1 MKKLRLLN
9 TKICLIILALLMP
22 IVVTGVLGA
31 YIESLASAEASTT
44 YYYNKYMEPVSLTNN
59 NFNSSNITSIS
70 TSPSGWTR
78 QVSDNSTTAGIIN
91 VGANFENYKKNSFY
105 LSKNPGT
112 SLPNSETS
120 DNQILMINSKTANAT
135 TKTTR
140 EGYASNSVT
149 LQANSYYTFQVSVKS
164 DTNYETVE
172 TYTPRGT
179 VASDV
184 SITRTNFNSTSFGD
198 YVQMTYNSRTR
209 YAHKELSSEGNF
221 ASEVTASNAFYFDGE
236 YVGFMHEINSVN
248 TPIYVSTQNIS
259 SLTLRSGLTVITN
272 PVDNDSETLT
282 EDITVTEYEEY
293 EDYILIH
300 ADNGTNYYAEPS
312 QVQFT
317 FENNSEYFTSNI
329 VYRPSESGSTG
340 SYYLRTG
347 ENWYNLYEEYTD
359 LNQYGTASIYVKG
372 LTDNNGE
379 DVELSFEKVLTKNWT
394 TFFFFIETGS
404 TEQTVNLELWLGGDK
419 FGNNSTGVVF
429 FDDVQVQ
436 KYSENYFYS
445 TYLDYKDNMFYT
457 QNEEAQS
464 AVKFMSFSEDNSLTM
479 PGENNFDFE
488 NTLDVTALNGW
499 TKSGDGN
506 ARIISLDSEEGF
518 ERVTGHDFTGSNLHV
533 DAKIDE
539 DGGLTIKEN
548 TQALV
553 LWADDGYVE
562 ATSKDVEIKMHGY
575 YKISVY
581 YKISSLDAGTVYLNI
596 RENDRVIK
604 ENNLTTSEE
613 NETIGYTLASGSATA
628 TENADNNFENNY
640 NIMEIY
646 VKGSDFYNSYVNIAL
661 GLGSESESATGCVV
675 FDDVKVENVTYEEF
689 SNADNQVTLHE
700 VESSATITNGYFNS
714 TENTSANFPLTPSGW
729 TIESNDGLTFGG
741 VINTKAS
748 EYEYYQQEYQNNLE
762 KGEENPYL
770 WASFA
775 NPLSPTNSN
784 LYTNNILM
792 LSNYNASAQTL
803 TSSTFS
809 LNANSFYK
817 LTFNFKT
824 MSIEPTNLASFNVRI
839 YNEDEVLLFEG
850 KDVSSNVW
858 SEYEIYFETFAGA
871 ENVYI
876 EIEFG
881 NEENAQVGFAYF
893 DNFSIVASDEEEYNA
908 VTETNLK
915 HRVDMTDY
923 YLNLPTNNISDNLKD
938 FSSSAYETSGYTEDG
953 VGGIVNSSLF
963 NTDYTKFKLS
973 EEEEDRNVFLLSN
986 RTPNANYTID
996 SLFTFDLTSG
1006 NYYTI
1011 TFKLKT
1017 NFDYLTTDDKNEFNP
1032 DEHTFGATVGLSGFD
1047 YMTGLVSN
1055 DGYEEYTMHIHA
1067 TEDASST
1074 LHIALVSDSASTTGT
1089 MVVYDFNFTEIAS
1102 DETNASRD
1110 YDDAIELMGR
1120 SEYDVNTD
1128 RVFATETPSDD
1139 ETGDDTSDDSTSDDT
1154 GDTTT
1159 NNDDFTWLILIS
1171 TLITVLAIVIA
1182 VVGYFTRKIKIQ
1194 KVETK
1199 RQETYDRK
1207 GSIHHDTI
1215 RKEAEDERAKQASE
1229 IENNIQ
1235 KFENELASLEK
1246 DHKEKVVAL
1255 RKEENKEVSKSTEKE
1270 FKLFAQKRAVI
1281 AEKIDILKHQLENVN
1296 SPEYLL
1302 SLERKKYLEHDAKQ
1316 KQLNKVKK
1324 GKKKTDASEETKTS
1338 EKKKK

>member
-9 TKICLIILALLMP
+9 TKICLIVLALLMP

-70 TSPSGWTR
+70 TNPSGWSK
-78 QVSDNSTTAGIIN
+78 QVDDNSSTAGIIN
-91 VGANFENYKKNSFY
+91 VGSRFENYKKNSFY
-105 LSKNPGT
+105 LSVNPGT
-112 SLPNSETS
+112 SLPNSETG
-120 DNQILMINSKTANAT
+120 DNQILMINSKTANVST
-135 TKTTR
+135 RTTR
-140 EGYASNSVT
+140 EGFASNSVT
-149 LQANSYYTFQVSVKS
+149 LEANSYYTFQVSVKS
-164 DTNYETVE
+164 DTNYETKE
-172 TYTPRGT
+172 TYTQRGN
-179 VASDV
+179 VSSDV
-184 SITRTNFNSTSFGD
+184 SITRANFNSTSFGD
-198 YVQMTYNSRTR
+198 YLQMTYNSRTR
-209 YAHKELSSEGNF
+209 YAHKELTREGNF
-221 ASEVTASNAFYFDGE
+221 DSEVTAENVFYFDGD
-236 YVGFMHEINSVN
+236 YVGFMREINAVN
-248 TPIYVSTQNIS
+248 TPIYVSTQNIT
-259 SLTLRSGLTVITN
+259 SLTLRSGLSVITN
-272 PVDNDSETLT
+272 PETEDSETIS

-293 EDYILIH
+293 EDYILIR
-300 ADNGTNYYAEPS
+300 AENGTTYYAEPS
-312 QVQFT
+312 QVRFT
-317 FENNSEYFTSNI
+317 FSANSDYFTSNI
-329 VYRPSESGSTG
+329 EYRPSESGSSG
-340 SYYLRTG
+340 SYYLRSG
-347 ENWYNLYEEYTD
+347 EAWYNLTEEYTD
-359 LNQYGTASIYVKG
+359 LDQFGTASIYVKG
-372 LTDNNGE
+372 LTNSDGE
-379 DVELSFEKVLTKNWT
+379 EVDLSFEKVLTKNWT
-394 TFFFFIETGS
+394 TFFFFIETGNS
-404 TEQTVNLELWLGGDK
+404 EQTVNLELWLGGDHY
-419 FGNNSTGVVF
+419 GMDSTGVVF

-436 KYSENYFYS
+436 KYSENHFFS
-445 TYLDYKDNMFYT
+445 TYLDYKDSMFYT
-457 QNEEAQS
+457 QNEESQS
-464 AVKFMSFSEDNSLTM
+464 AVKFISFNEDNSITM
-479 PGENNFDFE
+479 PSENNFDFE

-499 TKSGDGN
+499 TKSGNGN
-506 ARIISLDSEEGF
+506 ARIISLNSEEGF

-533 DAKIDE
+533 DAKIND
-539 DGGLTIKEN
+539 DGELTIKEN
-548 TQALV
+548 NQALV
-553 LWADDGYVE
+553 LWADNDYVE

-581 YKISSLDAGTVYLNI
+581 YKISSLDEGNVYLNI
-596 RENDRVIK
+596 RENSRVIE
-604 ENNLTTSEE
+604 ENNLTSSDE
-613 NETIGYTLASGSATA
+613 NETYGYALASGSATA
-628 TENADNNFENNY
+628 TENAENNFENNY
-640 NIMEIY
+640 NILEIY

-675 FDDVKVENVTYEEF
+675 FDDIKVENVTYEEF

-700 VESSATITNGYFNS
+700 TESSATITNGYFNS
-714 TENTSANFPLTPSGW
+714 TENTTNSYPLAPSGW
-729 TIESNDGLTFGG
+729 TIESDGGLNFGG

-748 EYEYYQQEYQNNLE
+748 EYDFYKQEYLNNLE

-775 NPLSPTNSN
+775 NPLSSSNSSE
-784 LYTNNILM
+784 YSNNILM
-792 LSNYNASAQTL
+792 LANYNSSAQTL
-803 TSSTFS
+803 TSSTFTME
-809 LNANSFYK
+809 ANSFYK
-817 LTFNFKT
+817 LSFNFKT
-824 MSIEPTNLASFNVRI
+824 MSIEPTQYAKFNVRI
-839 YNEDEVLLFEG
+839 YNEDDVLLFEG
-850 KDVSSNVW
+850 KDVSSSVW
-858 SEYEIYFETFAGA
+858 EEYEIYFETFAGA

-881 NEENAQVGFAYF
+881 NDENTQVGFAYF
-893 DNFSIVASDEEEYNA
+893 DNFSLVSSDTDEYSN
-908 VTETNLK
+908 VTESNLT

-923 YLNLPTNNISDNLKD
+923 YLNLPTNNISNNLKD
-938 FSSSAYETSGYTEDG
+938 FSSSAYETTGYSEDG
-953 VGGIVNSSLF
+953 VGGIVNSSF
-963 NTDYTKFKLS
+963 FETDYTKFRLS
-973 EEEEDRNVFLLSN
+973 EEEEEQNVFLLSN
-986 RTPNANYTID
+986 RTPNANYTIN

-1017 NFDYLTTDDKNEFNP
+1017 NFDYVSTDENNEFKA
-1032 DEHTFGATVGLSGFD
+1032 DEHTYGATVGLSGFD

-1055 DGYEEYTMHIHA
+1055 EEYTEYTMHIHA

-1102 DETNASRD
+1102 DEDNASRD
-1110 YDDAIELMGR
+1110 YDKAVELMEG

-1128 RVFATETPSDD
+1128 HVFATETPAD
-1139 ETGDDTSDDSTSDDT
+1139 EEGDGTTDDSTSDDT

-1171 TLITVLAIVIA
+1171 TLITALAIVIA

-1229 IENNIQ
+1229 LENNIQ

-1246 DHKEKVVAL
+1246 EHKEKVVAL

-1281 AEKIDILKHQLENVN
+1281 TEKIDILKHQLENVN

-1316 KQLNKVKK
+1316 KQLSKAKK
-1324 GKKKTDASEETKTS
+1324 EKKKTDASEETKTS